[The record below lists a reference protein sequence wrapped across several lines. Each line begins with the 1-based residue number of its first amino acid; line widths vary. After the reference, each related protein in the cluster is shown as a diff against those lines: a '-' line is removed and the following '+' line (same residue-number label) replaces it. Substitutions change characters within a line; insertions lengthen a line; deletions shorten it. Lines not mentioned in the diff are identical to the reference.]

1 MYFVVSEKDV
11 TTHALISV
19 FRIFLRMTR
28 VHVFLSMLEVTL
40 SGAFRHDDVDEDSRG
55 FKNPSAHGNDGILS
69 CATSW
74 CSKLEDFNSGG

>member
-40 SGAFRHDDVDEDSRG
+40 SGPFATMMSMKIQGVLKTVSTWKRRHS
-55 FKNPSAHGNDGILS
+55 FL
-69 CATSW
+69 C
-74 CSKLEDFNSGG
+74 DFLVFET